1 MKRVAYWAVGDTV
14 VSLSEPDRTWI
25 VASVKE
31 SQKDRWVR
39 IEAARGAYGSQK
51 KQAIEGN
58 EEFIQ
63 QMGFV
68 GYRNAV

>member
-1 MKRVAYWAVGDTV
+1 MKRVVFWNVGDTIISV
-14 VSLSEPDRTWI
+14 SEPRETWI

-39 IEAARGAYGSQK
+39 IEAARGAYASQK
-51 KQAIEGN
+51 KQAIEGS

-68 GYRNAV
+68 GYRDAK